1 MKIRRIPGIC
11 AVAIATTMLCACG
24 ASASSGPLPK
34 VATTKAAASAPGD
47 HTISF
52 TVQGRSRFLILHV
65 PVKQL
70 ADRPLVLVYH
80 GAEGTASG
88 TEHGTDFEQI
98 SNTSGELVAYM
109 QGYAN
114 TWNEGAGHTP
124 AEQAGINDVAYTSAA
139 ITQLK
144 SLVTFNHR
152 RIVATGF
159 SNGALMV
166 EYLGCKLASSLAL
179 IVPVEGQL
187 PTSVASTCAPTRGLN
202 VYEIHATAD
211 GSIPYNG
218 GAFSGVGGGTT
229 VLSAPKSVARWAK
242 LDRCATSPKVSTPS
256 SSIKLTKY
264 SHCRRGVSV
273 TLRTIIGGSH
283 EWGSDIGL
291 LVQQHIP
298 R

>member
-1 MKIRRIPGIC
+1 M
-11 AVAIATTMLCACG
+11 ATTMLCACG

-47 HTISF
+47 HRINV
-52 TVQGRSRFLILHV
+52 TVQGRTRYLILHV
-65 PVKQL
+65 PVKQI
-70 ADRPLVLVYH
+70 ANRPLVLVYH
-80 GAEGTASG
+80 GADGTASA
-88 TEHGTDFEQI
+88 TERQTDFEQI
-98 SNTSGELVAYM
+98 SESSGELVGYM

-124 AEQAGINDVAYTSAA
+124 AEQAGINDVAYTTAA
-139 ITQLK
+139 ITHLE

-166 EYLGCKLASSLAL
+166 EYLGCKLAKSFAL

-218 GAFSGVGGGTT
+218 GSFSGVGGGTT

-242 LDRCATSPKVSTPS
+242 LDSCATSPKVTNFS

-264 SHCRRGVSV
+264 SHCRRGVSA
-273 TLRTIIGGSH
+273 TLRTIVGGTH
-283 EWGSDIGL
+283 QWGSDIGV
-291 LVQQHIP
+291 LVQGHIP